1 MNISVLEL
9 NFQDVQEVYQKIS
22 LLVDAK
28 MSDYN

>member
-22 LLVDAK
+22 LLVDTK
-28 MSDYN
+28 MSDYY